1 MSTAVRAVVHV
12 QVYRAWVGEV
22 QFLDLSS
29 GCSYILL
36 VARVK
41 WIKFRIFLQVA
52 KHPKLDLV

>member
-41 WIKFRIFLQVA
+41 WIKFRIFLQVS
-52 KHPKLDLV
+52 KHLKLGLV